1 MGGIIRSWTAKAT
14 VDNTA
19 RYVSYF
25 ERTLGPELL
34 ALDGFRGATISTGRE
49 PDAQGHTLIRVVTRW
64 STMEAIGKFAGD
76 TPSKAVIEPEAKAL
90 LASYDEEV
98 VHTDERLTIV
108 G

>member
-1 MGGIIRSWTAKAT
+1 MGGILRSWTARAT
-14 VDNTA
+14 AENVS

-49 PDAQGHTLIRVVTRW
+49 PDAEGHILIRVVTRW
-64 STMEAIGKFAGD
+64 ASMDAIGKFAGD
-76 TPSKAVIEPEAKAL
+76 TPARAVVEPAAKAL
-90 LASYDEEV
+90 LATFDEEV
-98 VHTDERLTIV
+98 IHTDERLTIV